1 MIIVISII
9 YVHVVLIFRTI
20 MNRGFGLVL
29 FGTDVHTSIYPLNH
43 YGVEGGVLREPLGV
57 PWVPWVPWASLG
69 APLEVPFG
77 FFKIVCFVE
86 AAAPRST

>member
-43 YGVEGGVLREPLGV
+43 YGVEGGGFLGS
-57 PWVPWVPWASLG
+57 PWGSLG
-69 APLEVPFG
+69 SLGLLGRPLELPWKSPSDFS
-77 FFKIVCFVE
+77 K
-86 AAAPRST
+86 

>member
-29 FGTDVHTSIYPLNH
+29 FGTDVHTSICPRNH
-43 YGVEGGVLREPLGV
+43 YGVEGRRRHVMRYIQYHPNNLSD
-57 PWVPWVPWASLG
+57 W
-69 APLEVPFG
+69 
-77 FFKIVCFVE
+77 FV
-86 AAAPRST
+86 R

>member
-20 MNRGFGLVL
+20 MNRGFGMVL

-43 YGVEGGVLREPLGV
+43 YGVEGGVLREPLG
-57 PWVPWVPWASLG
+57 ASRGVLGILG
-69 APLEVPFG
+69 ADLGASWGILNVLWG
-77 FFKIVCFVE
+77 LWG
-86 AAAPRST
+86 AS